1 MYIYVFV
8 IEPGYPS
15 TSATWLDWA
24 LCRTEAWW
32 LGHRLIDVLFPLMCC
47 RFGSFWGNPIF
58 PYGPFW
64 TENGSA
70 AKHKDEFP
78 VTLVTCE
85 FPRARLDCQRLYYI
99 IILIVAAVFFVCLVS
114 SNLGQLVVGNAW

>member
-1 MYIYVFV
+1 
-8 IEPGYPS
+8 
-15 TSATWLDWA
+15 
-24 LCRTEAWW
+24 
-32 LGHRLIDVLFPLMCC
+32 MCC

-64 TENGSA
+64 TEKGSA

-85 FPRARLDCQRLYYI
+85 FPRARLDCQRLYYNI
-99 IILIVAAVFFVCLVS
+99 IILIVAAVFFCLPCEF
-114 SNLGQLVVGNAW
+114 